1 MSIQLWDGNVNDFYN
16 TNLNNYQFI
25 NNFIQRLNNSG
36 NDLIEP
42 IQWKLD
48 TTQYDMVNRNAY
60 NQFIQNATILQ
71 NNLGKLVENVRMTD
85 YDYQIPVINVPK
97 DTNFS
102 EQDINEF
109 WNTIN
114 NIMNWITGQ
123 LKFA

>member
-1 MSIQLWDGNVNDFYN
+1 MSISLWNGNVNDFYT
-16 TNLNNYQFI
+16 TNLSN
-25 NNFIQRLNNSG
+25 NNFIQQLNNSE

-48 TTQYDMVNRNAY
+48 TTSYDMVNRNAH
-60 NQFIQNATILQ
+60 NQFINNANILK

-85 YDYQIPVINVPK
+85 YDYQLPILNIPK
-97 DTNFS
+97 DTNLN

-114 NIMNWITGQ
+114 SIMNWITGQ
-123 LKFA
+123 LKFV

>member
-1 MSIQLWDGNVNDFYN
+1 MEWKFYT

-25 NNFIQRLNNSG
+25 NNFIQQLNNSG

-48 TTQYDMVNRNAY
+48 TTQYDIVNRNAY
-60 NQFIQNATILQ
+60 KQFIQNTTILK

-109 WNTIN
+109 WSTIN
-114 NIMNWITGQ
+114 SIMNWITGQ